1 MQEQVWPEC
10 LLKLQDELPNQQYST
25 WIRPLQGECT
35 DNVLRL
41 YAPNKFVLDWVKQ
54 KFLSRIEELISELNF
69 KNVAGHV
76 ELKIG
81 QLKTNDSK
89 AVKTNSAE
97 KKVASATKPPP
108 EPTIKNSDDFVTPE
122 EVSQNNIVSANSL
135 ESSKSQVVHV
145 STDVLDIQID
155 LKGGNIISATM
166 PNYKTSLGSDE
177 PLSLLEKTNRHYVVE
192 SGLFGKNGF
201 DSSKNGPLPTY
212 SAAKS
217 GYILNESDQEL
228 TIDLSYQD
236 QSGVTVTKRYQFQRD
251 SYLIKVS
258 YLINNQSEQ
267 VWEANFSGKIVR
279 DQSVDP
285 STQTSM
291 GMQSFLGMALSSA
304 EKPYEKYDF
313 EDLKE
318 SPINETIQG
327 GWVAFIQHYFLSA
340 WIPSDQQQH
349 TYQSRFRNGL
359 HLMGFISPVTKVAV
373 GEEKTIEASL
383 YIGPKIIERLE
394 QIAPKL
400 DLTVDYGWLFF
411 IAYPLF
417 VLLDFLHSLL
427 GNWGLAIIGVTIVV
441 KALFFKLSAA
451 SYRSMANMRRVAP
464 KLKSLKDQYGDDR
477 QKMSQAMMELYKKE
491 KINPLG
497 GCLPILVQMPVFI
510 ALYWVI
516 LESVQLR
523 HAPFMFWITDLSVK
537 DAYFVLPILMGISM
551 FIQMQL
557 NPAPPDPMQA
567 KIMKIM
573 PIMMTIFF
581 LWFPSG
587 LVLYWLVNNILSISQ
602 QWVITRQIEK
612 AASK

>member
-1 MQEQVWPEC
+1 MDLRRSIILVALAVVSYMLILAWNEDYGQVNTVQKTTQSPTKEQLIETDIP
-10 LLKLQDELPNQQYST
+10 
-25 WIRPLQGECT
+25 RP
-35 DNVLRL
+35 
-41 YAPNKFVLDWVKQ
+41 
-54 KFLSRIEELISELNF
+54 
-69 KNVAGHV
+69 
-76 ELKIG
+76 
-81 QLKTNDSK
+81 TN
-89 AVKTNSAE
+89 T
-97 KKVASATKPPP
+97 T
-108 EPTIKNSDDFVTPE
+108 DDFVTPE
-122 EVSQNNIVSANSL
+122 EIKQSDAITSDSVSETNLNQIV
-135 ESSKSQVVHV
+135 HI
-145 STDVLDIQID
+145 STDVLDIKID

-166 PNYKTSLGSDE
+166 PHYKTSLGSEE
-177 PLSLLEKTNRHYVVE
+177 PLSLLEKTDRHYVVE

-201 DSSKNGPLPTY
+201 DSSKNGPLPIYT
-212 SAAKS
+212 AKKADYVLS
-217 GYILNESDQEL
+217 ENESEL
-228 TIDLSYQD
+228 TIDLNYQD
-236 QSGVTVTKRYQFQRD
+236 QSGVNVVKRYQFKRD
-251 SYLIKVS
+251 DYLIRVS
-258 YLINNQSEQ
+258 YLINNQSQ
-267 VWEANFSGKIVR
+267 NVWEANFSGKIVR
-279 DQSVDP
+279 DQSGDP
-285 STQTSM
+285 SSQTSM
-291 GMQSFLGMALSSA
+291 GMQSFLGMALSSP

-318 SPINETIQG
+318 SPINESIQG

-340 WIPSDQQQH
+340 WIPSAEQQH
-349 TYQSRFRNGL
+349 TYQSRFKNGL
-359 HLMGFISPVTKVAV
+359 HLMGFISPVTKVEV

-394 QIAPKL
+394 QVAPKL

-417 VLLDFLHSLL
+417 VLLDFLHSIL

-464 KLKSLKDQYGDDR
+464 KLKSLKDQHGDDR

-612 AASK
+612 AAA

>member
-1 MQEQVWPEC
+1 MDFRRSIILVALAVVSYMLILAWNEDYGQTNTVQKTVQAPIKEQTFDTE
-10 LLKLQDELPNQQYST
+10 N
-25 WIRPLQGECT
+25 
-35 DNVLRL
+35 
-41 YAPNKFVLDWVKQ
+41 
-54 KFLSRIEELISELNF
+54 
-69 KNVAGHV
+69 
-76 ELKIG
+76 
-81 QLKTNDSK
+81 
-89 AVKTNSAE
+89 
-97 KKVASATKPPP
+97 

-201 DSSKNGPLPTY
+201 DSSKNGPLPIY

-217 GYILNESDQEL
+217 DYILNESDQEL

>member
-1 MQEQVWPEC
+1 MDFRRSIILVALAIVSYMLILAWNEDYGQTNTVQKTV
-10 LLKLQDELPNQQYST
+10 Q
-25 WIRPLQGECT
+25 
-35 DNVLRL
+35 
-41 YAPNKFVLDWVKQ
+41 AP
-54 KFLSRIEELISELNF
+54 IEEQTFDTQSES
-69 KNVAGHV
+69 
-76 ELKIG
+76 I
-81 QLKTNDSK
+81 T
-89 AVKTNSAE
+89 
-97 KKVASATKPPP
+97 
-108 EPTIKNSDDFVTPE
+108 KNSDDFVTPE
-122 EVSQNNIVSANSL
+122 EVSQNNSISANSE
-135 ESSKSQVVHV
+135 ESSKAQIVHV

-201 DSSKNGPLPTY
+201 DSSKNGPLPLY
-212 SAAKS
+212 NASKS
-217 GYILNESDQEL
+217 DYILSESDQEL
-228 TIDLSYQD
+228 TIDLIYQD
-236 QSGVTVTKRYQFQRD
+236 QSGVNVTKRYQFQRD

-267 VWEANFSGKIVR
+267 AWEANFSGKIVR
-279 DQSVDP
+279 DQSGDP

-340 WIPSDQQQH
+340 WIPSNEQQH

-359 HLMGFISPVTKVAV
+359 HLMGFISPVTKVEV

-441 KALFFKLSAA
+441 KAVFFKLSAA

>member
-1 MQEQVWPEC
+1 MDLRRSIILVALAVVSYMLILAWNEDYGQVKEIQKVNSTVVQEQQSFEIDPQISNEN
-10 LLKLQDELPNQQYST
+10 DE
-25 WIRPLQGECT
+25 
-35 DNVLRL
+35 
-41 YAPNKFVLDWVKQ
+41 
-54 KFLSRIEELISELNF
+54 F
-69 KNVAGHV
+69 KV
-76 ELKIG
+76 
-81 QLKTNDSK
+81 
-89 AVKTNSAE
+89 
-97 KKVASATKPPP
+97 
-108 EPTIKNSDDFVTPE
+108 PE
-122 EVSQNNIVSANSL
+122 ENPNNESVVS
-135 ESSKSQVVHV
+135 ESNGITDVAQIIHI
-145 STDVLDIQID
+145 STDVLDVKID
-155 LKGGNIISATM
+155 LNGGNIISATM
-166 PNYKTSLGSDE
+166 PNYKTALGSE
-177 PLSLLEKTNRHYVVE
+177 KPLSLLEKKNRHYVVE

-201 DSSKNGPLPTY
+201 DSSKNGPLPSYTSIKTDY
-212 SAAKS
+212 ILQDGEDNLVIDLLYEDKS
-217 GYILNESDQEL
+217 G
-228 TIDLSYQD
+228 
-236 QSGVTVTKRYQFQRD
+236 VKVTKRYQFKRD
-251 SYLIKVS
+251 DYLIEVS
-258 YLINNQSEQ
+258 YLINNQSESN
-267 VWEANFSGKIVR
+267 WEANFSGKIVR
-279 DQSVDP
+279 DQSADP
-285 STQTSM
+285 SSQTSM

-313 EDLKE
+313 SDLKE
-318 SPINETIQG
+318 KPINETIQG

-340 WIPSDQQQH
+340 WIPSANEEH
-349 TYQSRFRNGL
+349 VYQSRFKNGL

-373 GEEKTIEASL
+373 GETKEIKASL
-383 YIGPKIIERLE
+383 YVGPKIIERLE
-394 QIAPKL
+394 QVAPKL

-417 VLLDFLHSLL
+417 VLLDFLHSIL

-477 QKMSQAMMELYKKE
+477 QKMSQAMMDLYKKE

-551 FIQMQL
+551 YIQMQL

-573 PIMMTIFF
+573 PVMMTVFF

-612 AASK
+612 SAA

>member
-1 MQEQVWPEC
+1 MDLRRSIILVALAVVSYMLILAWNDDYGQQAVIKTVGSEQTLNTNV
-10 LLKLQDELPNQQYST
+10 QASISNS
-25 WIRPLQGECT
+25 
-35 DNVLRL
+35 DN
-41 YAPNKFVLDWVKQ
+41 
-54 KFLSRIEELISELNF
+54 
-69 KNVAGHV
+69 
-76 ELKIG
+76 
-81 QLKTNDSK
+81 
-89 AVKTNSAE
+89 
-97 KKVASATKPPP
+97 
-108 EPTIKNSDDFVTPE
+108 NSDDFAVPE
-122 EVSQNNIVSANSL
+122 TEGSTNAITSDLNNKNID
-135 ESSKSQVVHV
+135 SKLIHI
-145 STDVLDIQID
+145 STDVLDIKID
-155 LKGGNIISATM
+155 LKGGNIVSATL
-166 PNYKTSLGSDE
+166 PNYKSSLGSEE
-177 PLSLLEKTNRHYVVE
+177 PLSILEKTNRHYVVE

-201 DSSKNGPLPTY
+201 DSSKNGPLPVYTSEKTDY
-212 SAAKS
+212 V
-217 GYILNESDQEL
+217 LSDDGQEL
-228 TIDLSYQD
+228 VIDLTYED
-236 QSGVTVTKRYQFQRD
+236 ESGVNVIKRYQFKRD
-251 SYLIKVS
+251 EYLIKVS
-258 YLINNQSEQ
+258 YIIDNQSPKT
-267 VWEANFSGKIVR
+267 WEANFSGKIVR
-279 DQSVDP
+279 DQSGDP
-285 STQTSM
+285 SSQTSM
-291 GMQSFLGMALSSA
+291 GMQSFLGMALSSP

-313 EDLKE
+313 SDLKE
-318 SPINETIQG
+318 SPINQTFQG

-340 WIPSDQQQH
+340 WIPSADEQH
-349 TYQSRFRNGL
+349 TYQSRFKNGL
-359 HLMGFISPVTKVAV
+359 HLMGFISPATQVAV
-373 GEEKTIEASL
+373 GETKTIEASL

-400 DLTVDYGWLFF
+400 DLTVDFGWLFF

-417 VLLDFLHSLL
+417 LLLDFLHGIL

-477 QKMSQAMMELYKKE
+477 QKMSGAMMELYKKE

-537 DAYFVLPILMGISM
+537 DAFFVLPILMGISM
-551 FIQMQL
+551 YIQMQL

-573 PIMMTIFF
+573 PVMMTIFF

-612 AASK
+612 AAA

>member
-1 MQEQVWPEC
+1 MDHRRSIILVA
-10 LLKLQDELPNQQYST
+10 LAVVSYM
-25 WIRPLQGECT
+25 
-35 DNVLRL
+35 
-41 YAPNKFVLDWVKQ
+41 
-54 KFLSRIEELISELNF
+54 LILAWNDDY
-69 KNVAGHV
+69 
-76 ELKIG
+76 G
-81 QLKTNDSK
+81 QIQNSQTVTK
-89 AVKTNSAE
+89 AVDSEQTLDTNTQ
-97 KKVASATKPPP
+97 ASISNS
-108 EPTIKNSDDFVTPE
+108 ESNSDDFTVPE
-122 EVSQNNIVSANSL
+122 TRTSNDAITSDLNDKNI
-135 ESSKSQVVHV
+135 ESKLVHI

-155 LKGGNIISATM
+155 LKGGNIVSATL
-166 PNYKTSLGSDE
+166 PNYKSSLGSEE
-177 PLSLLEKTNRHYVVE
+177 PLSILEKTNRHYVVE

-201 DSSKNGPLPTY
+201 DSSKNGPLPQYTSEKTDY
-212 SAAKS
+212 V
-217 GYILNESDQEL
+217 LSDDGQEL
-228 TIDLSYQD
+228 TIDLKYQD
-236 QSGVTVTKRYQFQRD
+236 KSGVNVIKRYQFKRD
-251 SYLIKVS
+251 DYQIKVS
-258 YLINNQSEQ
+258 YIIENQSQ
-267 VWEANFSGKIVR
+267 KTWEANFSGKIVR
-279 DQSVDP
+279 DQSGDP
-285 STQTSM
+285 SSQTSM
-291 GMQSFLGMALSSA
+291 GMQSFLGMALSSP

-313 EDLKE
+313 SDLKE
-318 SPINETIQG
+318 SPINQTFQG

-340 WIPSDQQQH
+340 WIPSAEEQH
-349 TYQSRFRNGL
+349 TYQSRFKNGL
-359 HLMGFISPVTKVAV
+359 HLMGFISPVTQVAV
-373 GEEKTIEASL
+373 GETKTIEASL

-394 QIAPKL
+394 QVAPKL
-400 DLTVDYGWLFF
+400 DLTVDFGWLFF

-417 VLLDFLHSLL
+417 LLLDFLHGIL
-427 GNWGLAIIGVTIVV
+427 GNWGLAIIGVTVVV

-464 KLKSLKDQYGDDR
+464 KLKSLKDQFGDDR
-477 QKMSQAMMELYKKE
+477 QKMSGAMMELYKKE

-537 DAYFVLPILMGISM
+537 DAFFVLPILMGISM

-612 AASK
+612 AAA

>member
-1 MQEQVWPEC
+1 MDFRRSIILVALAVVSYMLILAWNEDYGQTNTVQKTVQAPIKEQTFDTEN
-10 LLKLQDELPNQQYST
+10 E
-25 WIRPLQGECT
+25 
-35 DNVLRL
+35 
-41 YAPNKFVLDWVKQ
+41 
-54 KFLSRIEELISELNF
+54 
-69 KNVAGHV
+69 H
-76 ELKIG
+76 
-81 QLKTNDSK
+81 
-89 AVKTNSAE
+89 
-97 KKVASATKPPP
+97 
-108 EPTIKNSDDFVTPE
+108 TIKNSDDFVTPE

-135 ESSKSQVVHV
+135 ESRKSQVVHV

-201 DSSKNGPLPTY
+201 DSSKNGPLPIY

-217 GYILNESDQEL
+217 DYILNESDQEL

-417 VLLDFLHSLL
+417 VLLDFLHSIL

>member
-1 MQEQVWPEC
+1 MDFRRSIILVALAVVSYMLILAWNEDYGQTNTVQKTVQAPIKEQTFDTE
-10 LLKLQDELPNQQYST
+10 N
-25 WIRPLQGECT
+25 
-35 DNVLRL
+35 
-41 YAPNKFVLDWVKQ
+41 
-54 KFLSRIEELISELNF
+54 
-69 KNVAGHV
+69 
-76 ELKIG
+76 
-81 QLKTNDSK
+81 
-89 AVKTNSAE
+89 
-97 KKVASATKPPP
+97 

>member
-1 MQEQVWPEC
+1 MDLRRSIILVALAVVSYMLILAWNEDYGEIKEAQKVTQSVSKEQ
-10 LLKLQDELPNQQYST
+10 L
-25 WIRPLQGECT
+25 
-35 DNVLRL
+35 
-41 YAPNKFVLDWVKQ
+41 
-54 KFLSRIEELISELNF
+54 IE
-69 KNVAGHV
+69 
-76 ELKIG
+76 
-81 QLKTNDSK
+81 
-89 AVKTNSAE
+89 TNSQ
-97 KKVASATKPPP
+97 SSGS
-108 EPTIKNSDDFVTPE
+108 NSDDFTLPE
-122 EVSQNNIVSANSL
+122 NKSQNDPIASNEIIKNN
-135 ESSKSQVVHV
+135 SSKLIHI
-145 STDVLDIQID
+145 STDVLDVKID

-166 PNYKTSLGSDE
+166 PNYKTSLGSEE
-177 PLSLLEKTNRHYVVE
+177 PLSLLDKTNRHYVVE

-212 SAAKS
+212 SSSKTDYVLS
-217 GYILNESDQEL
+217 EGENELS
-228 TIDLSYQD
+228 IDLKYQD
-236 QSGVTVTKRYQFQRD
+236 KTGVEVIKRYQFKRD
-251 SYLIKVS
+251 DYLIQVS
-258 YLINNQSEQ
+258 YLINNQSQ
-267 VWEANFSGKIVR
+267 NLWEGNFSGKIVR
-279 DQSVDP
+279 DESGDP
-285 STQTSM
+285 SSQTSM
-291 GMQSFLGMALSSA
+291 GMQSFLGMALSSP

-313 EDLKE
+313 SDLKE
-318 SPINETIQG
+318 SPINQVIQG
-327 GWVAFIQHYFLSA
+327 GWIAFIQHYFLSA
-340 WIPSDQQQH
+340 WIPSAEEQH
-349 TYQSRFRNGL
+349 TYQSRFKNGL
-359 HLMGFISPVTKVAV
+359 HLMGFISPVTQVAV
-373 GEEKTIEASL
+373 GESKTIKASL

-394 QIAPKL
+394 QVAPKL

-417 VLLDFLHSLL
+417 ILLDFLHSIL

-612 AASK
+612 AAT